1 MLREHQTFHI
11 VNLGCKVNRVESDS
25 MGAALLANGLEAVDE
40 DAADL
45 VIVNTCTVTGEAE
58 KKTRK
63 AVRHALAANPKAD
76 VVVTGC
82 AAAITPEFF
91 EGLDSRVAVMGKREL
106 EQQLECGGVQGC
118 LRVGAGFRTR
128 VGVKVQDGCDH
139 ACTYCIV
146 HVARGPAWS
155 RSANDVVAESR
166 RYFESGVKELVLT
179 GIDIGAYRDGAVALP
194 ELANMLVEQAQLVCP
209 QDERPARIRISSI
222 EPMNVTEGLVDALAR
237 HDGLVCRHLHL
248 PLQSGSAK
256 VLHEM
261 DRPYTPE
268 EFSRIVD
275 DLRRNVPQIALST
288 DVIVGFPGETEEDF
302 KATCDLVREVGFMR
316 LHVFPYSRRAGTPA
330 AERADQVSPEVKRD
344 RAARLRA
351 IGKELAAADLES
363 RAGTTELALVEDAT
377 CLTESY
383 HEVPAPKGAEAGS
396 LVPLVIRR

>member
-1 MLREHQTFHI
+1 MLREHQTFHL

-63 AVRHALAANPKAD
+63 AVRHALAANHKAD

-106 EQQLECGGVQGC
+106 EQQLECGGVQGR

-302 KATCDLVREVGFMR
+302 RATCDLVREAGFMR

-383 HEVPAPKGAEAGS
+383 HELPAPKGAEAGS

>member
-1 MLREHQTFHI
+1 M
-11 VNLGCKVNRVESDS
+11 
-25 MGAALLANGLEAVDE
+25 
-40 DAADL
+40 
-45 VIVNTCTVTGEAE
+45 
-58 KKTRK
+58 
-63 AVRHALAANPKAD
+63 
-76 VVVTGC
+76 
-82 AAAITPEFF
+82 
-91 EGLDSRVAVMGKREL
+91 
-106 EQQLECGGVQGC
+106 
-118 LRVGAGFRTR
+118 
-128 VGVKVQDGCDH
+128 
-139 ACTYCIV
+139 
-146 HVARGPAWS
+146 
-155 RSANDVVAESR
+155 
-166 RYFESGVKELVLT
+166 
-179 GIDIGAYRDGAVALP
+179 
-194 ELANMLVEQAQLVCP
+194 
-209 QDERPARIRISSI
+209 
-222 EPMNVTEGLVDALAR
+222 DALAR

-288 DVIVGFPGETEEDF
+288 DVIVGFPGETDEDF
-302 KATCDLVREVGFMR
+302 RATCDLVREAGFMR

-383 HEVPAPKGAEAGS
+383 HELPAPKGAETGS